1 MICDG
6 VGAAGVLNRAPR
18 RPVAIDRGG
27 GGGGGGACY
36 GSQTQRDGGVTA
48 AAGEN
53 TLPADGEKGRSSDR
67 HGVVTLQPRC
77 SGVGLPV
84 AGLRLSDAW
93 DTLVLSGL
101 IFYNVLNDL
110 PSTYSQ

>member
-1 MICDG
+1 MRQIAATICDG

-18 RPVAIDRGG
+18 RPVAIDRRGG
-27 GGGGGGACY
+27 VACY
-36 GSQTQRDGGVTA
+36 GSQTHRDGGVTA

-53 TLPADGEKGRSSDR
+53 TLPADGDKGRSSDR

-84 AGLRLSDAW
+84 AGLRLSDPWFCRA
-93 DTLVLSGL
+93 
-101 IFYNVLNDL
+101 
-110 PSTYSQ
+110 